1 MVQLLLFINLVLFCS
16 TVSLKSPAIVDN
28 NAKIQIQ
35 TYHSSSSSTREDF
48 YETGIAV
55 TLLRPR
61 KTFVRAA
68 FFSCHVL
75 AFFKCLSTVG
85 APLRNAILAL
95 DKATKN
101 GGRLLSEH
109 IFDSEISALPS
120 ANLPS
125 ARSLVQLLL
134 SLCCHF
140 VYVHLLKKFPRFA
153 KTAKFAE
160 TCRLNSATHVL
171 LEKNGDNANKRK
183 EVIVPLTTS
192 DVTSIDQILSILHL
206 VPTAIRSLNA
216 DTLFFNGNATSKKI
230 TTLEARTV
238 EFDDMKYFILQDTAG
253 EKYKIS
259 SKKLKKRRSRKS
271 KGQKLNIQQIRR
283 KSRKAKESPI
293 IVIATA
299 PIHEV
304 SLNGLKEVHHRLHQF
319 DCNTVSEFGL
329 TSESA
334 AERLMVYGDNNFLV
348 PVPTLGE
355 SLLDHFLSPMYV
367 LRTVFQFLSVLEE
380 PIEAPVSRVAMSLF
394 LDSIDVF
401 RLSQNSELLAKTI
414 DGSSGKSEEISDIE
428 GFTVIRDG
436 QLKKIVLAE
445 IVPGDIVYLSDGPV
459 PADCLVLEGS
469 CVVNEAIL
477 TGETVPQPKT
487 ALDLSALSIIDNTDT
502 KIGEGKSKSKG
513 EGESYNGHLCLEKHH
528 THILYRGSEIVQSM
542 SVSMKKTEHLAS
554 AKHFRCLVLRTGFS
568 STQGTLFRKMKALN
582 RRAGGAG
589 QGLLS
594 SRQQKDLIRLLVLL
608 SCSAFGA
615 SLSVYLNGQSRGWS
629 NHRLLVQAARI
640 IVSMASPD
648 IKKDITFTVAASA
661 RRLTEEEKVYCTDPS
676 KIAVAGMV
684 TACLFDKTGTISTD
698 RVVAEKAVTFSEV
711 KSTQNVTVSSKC
723 ADREGGNG
731 PQKGFTP
738 HQTERTDPR
747 SRHSAPLTEWHPKD
761 WSLSTSPLGL
771 QTVVACC
778 HSVMELL
785 PLNGSR

>member
-61 KTFVRAA
+61 KTFVQAA

-171 LEKNGDNANKRK
+171 LEKNGDNTDMRK

-230 TTLEARTV
+230 TTLEARTI

-271 KGQKLNIQQIRR
+271 KGLKLNIQQIKR

-319 DCNTVSEFGL
+319 DGNTVSEFGL

-348 PVPTLGE
+348 PLPTLGE
-355 SLLDHFLSPMYV
+355 SLLNHFLSPMYV

-401 RLSQNSELLAKTI
+401 RLSQNTELLAKTI

-477 TGETVPQPKT
+477 TGETVPQPKK

-502 KIGEGKSKSKG
+502 EIGEGKSKSKS
-513 EGESYNGHLCLEKHH
+513 EDESGNGHLCLGKHH

-542 SVSMKKTEHLAS
+542 SVSMKKSEHLVS
-554 AKHFRCLVLRTGFS
+554 SKHFRCLVLRTGFS

-589 QGLLS
+589 EGLLS
-594 SRQQKDLIRLLVLL
+594 SRQQKDLIRLLLIL
-608 SCSAFGA
+608 SCSALVA
-615 SLSVYLNGQSRGWS
+615 SLSVYFNGQSRGWS
-629 NHRLLVQAARI
+629 DHRLLVQAARI

-648 IKKDITFTVAASA
+648 IKKDITFTVAASS

-698 RVVAEKAVTFSEV
+698 RVVAEKAVTISEV
-711 KSTQNVTVSSKC
+711 KSTQNVTVPSKS
-723 ADREGGNG
+723 ADREGRNG
-731 PQKGFTP
+731 SQKGFTP
-738 HQTERTDPR
+738 HQKERTDPR
-747 SRHSAPLTEWHPKD
+747 SRHSAPLTDWHPKD